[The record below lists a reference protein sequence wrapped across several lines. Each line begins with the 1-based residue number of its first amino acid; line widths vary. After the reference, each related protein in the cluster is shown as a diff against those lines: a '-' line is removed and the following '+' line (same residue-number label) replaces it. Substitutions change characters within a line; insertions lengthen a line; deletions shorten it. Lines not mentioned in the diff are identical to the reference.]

1 MSDAAPIAQQAE
13 GQGAVDDHSAP
24 TSEVADLEIVYQDEY
39 LVAINKP
46 SGLLVH
52 RSWLDKGAT
61 QFAMQM
67 LRDQLGQYVYPVHR
81 LDRPT
86 SGILLFALSSEVA
99 ALMTTL
105 FAERQTHK
113 EYLAVVRGWCD
124 SGHLDYALTQELD
137 KVADKFASQDKPK
150 QDAVTG
156 YDCLG
161 QVELPFAV
169 GRYQTARFSLLQ
181 LKPETGRKHQL
192 RRHCAHLRHPI
203 IGDTSHGDGKQNA
216 FFKNQFNN
224 HRLLLHAAKLAF
236 IHPVTQQEVQIVA
249 PLTQDFYEVLEQTG
263 LLSFAPAALRS
274 ET

>member
-1 MSDAAPIAQQAE
+1 MSENAPIAQQFVA
-13 GQGAVDDHSAP
+13 ATSVDDVDSVTPQIA
-24 TSEVADLEIVYQDEY
+24 ELEIVYQDEY

-86 SGILLFALSSEVA
+86 SGVLLFALSSEVA

-105 FAERQTHK
+105 FAERETHK

-216 FFKNQFNN
+216 FFKTEFNN
-224 HRLLLHAAKLAF
+224 HRLLLHAAQLGF
-236 IHPVTQQEVQIVA
+236 CHPVTKQAVCITA
-249 PLTQDFYEVLEQTG
+249 PLTADFCQVLEQTQ
-263 LLSFAPAALRS
+263 LLSAAPEAFR
-274 ET
+274 